1 MSISVLQGGL
11 QSTIQDLGRNG
22 YAHYG
27 ISASGAADAVS
38 LRIGNLLVGN
48 PEDYSGLEMT
58 LTGGEYQFNK
68 DAFIA
73 LSGSEFH
80 ANLDGEPFSFQQGAY
95 IRKGQILHIGGT
107 KKGARCYLCVRGGFD
122 ILKYLSGVTT
132 HIMSGLGGFKGRSI
146 EKGDELKIGSMK
158 KVSQPIVIKQS
169 HEINTAILLISKGL
183 QYDWYEEN
191 TWNSFISQS
200 YTVSEKSS
208 RMGVRLKGNSIQS
221 IKENEILTEGI
232 PLGAIQVPGGGDPI
246 ISFVEHQTTGG
257 YPKIANVIT
266 ADLCKVGQLK
276 PGDSFT
282 FKLVSIEEGERLRL
296 AQESFIQSLKNHD

>member
-1 MSISVLQGGL
+1 MSISVLKGGL
-11 QSTIQDLGRNG
+11 QSTVQDLGRNG
-22 YAHYG
+22 FAHYG
-27 ISASGAADAVS
+27 ISASGAADAFS

-48 PEDYSGLEMT
+48 PENCSGLEMT

-80 ANLDGEPFSFQQGAY
+80 ASLDGEPFSFQQGTY
-95 IRKGQILHIGGT
+95 IRKGQILLIGVT

-122 ILKYLSGVTT
+122 IPKYLSGVTT

-158 KVSQPIVIKQS
+158 EVSQPIVIKKL
-169 HEINTAILLISKGL
+169 HEINTSILLISKGL
-183 QYDWYEEN
+183 QYNDYEKN
-191 TWNSFISQS
+191 AWNSFISQS

-208 RMGVRLKGNSIQS
+208 RMGVRLKGNSIKS

-282 FKLVSIEEGERLRL
+282 FQLVSIDEGERLRL

>member
-1 MSISVLQGGL
+1 MSISVLKGGL
-11 QSTIQDLGRNG
+11 QSTVQDLGRNG

-48 PEDYSGLEMT
+48 PEDCSGLEMT

-80 ANLDGEPFSFQQGAY
+80 ANLDGEPFLFQQGAY

-107 KKGARCYLCVRGGFD
+107 KQGARCYLSVRGGFD
-122 ILKYLSGVTT
+122 VPKYLSGVTT

-146 EKGDELKIGSMK
+146 KKGDELKIGSMK
-158 KVSQPIVIKQS
+158 KVFQPILIKQS
-169 HEINTAILLISKGL
+169 YEINTSILLINKGL
-183 QYDWYEEN
+183 QYNYYEKN
-191 TWNSFISQS
+191 SWNSFISQS

-208 RMGVRLKGNSIQS
+208 RMGVRLKGNSIKS

-282 FKLVSIEEGERLRL
+282 FQLVSIEEGERLRL